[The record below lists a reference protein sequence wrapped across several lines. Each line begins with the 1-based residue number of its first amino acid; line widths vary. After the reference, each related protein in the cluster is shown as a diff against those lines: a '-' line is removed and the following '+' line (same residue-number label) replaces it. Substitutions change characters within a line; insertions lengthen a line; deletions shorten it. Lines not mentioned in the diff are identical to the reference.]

1 MEPEKKPSA
10 FKNPAFTRGLL
21 IVATIAAALS
31 LALGAWDIFVER
43 DGGEDWLM
51 QIVFPILLLFLMI
64 ALYQRQKRAT

>member
-1 MEPEKKPSA
+1 MPPETTPEPA
-10 FKNPAFTRGLL
+10 KNTKFTRGLL
-21 IVATIAAALS
+21 LAAAGAAFLA
-31 LALGAWDIFVER
+31 LALGMWDYFVER